1 MQYCKQCDKT
11 VGSLGFCSIC
21 GTSIYVVDEKQY
33 REYVKTH
40 KSDHGVDLLKLPKK
54 NSAFKKVRTKKFE
67 CDLCGK
73 RFSTEN
79 GRMDHIKIKHPE
91 Y

>member
-21 GTSIYVVDEKQY
+21 GTSIFVVSEKQY

-40 KSDHGVDLLKLPKK
+40 KSDHRVDLLKSP
-54 NSAFKKVRTKKFE
+54 KKVRTKKFE
-67 CDLCGK
+67 CNRCGK